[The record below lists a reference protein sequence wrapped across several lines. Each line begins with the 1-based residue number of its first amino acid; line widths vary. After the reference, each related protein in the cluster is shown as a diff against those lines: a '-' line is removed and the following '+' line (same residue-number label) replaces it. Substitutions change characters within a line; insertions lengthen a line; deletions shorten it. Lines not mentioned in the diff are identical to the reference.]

1 MMNVAELVLA
11 QVDLRAGGSG
21 FAALLCAYGAGL
33 VAGSLLGA
41 GGRDLASLRRRYLAS
56 LALLAA
62 GLLGSATVA
71 ALPAAL
77 ASFAVTG
84 AGNGL
89 FVVSDRILL
98 QRAVAERF
106 HGRAFG
112 LLDAFG
118 AWGFAGATLAGGA
131 LVAVAG
137 ARVTFAVAGAGALAV
152 LLIAARVLADR
163 RSPHAVAPVLN
174 PQMSLN
180 ADPRGARDGL
190 EVVTVP

>member
-1 MMNVAELVLA
+1 MR
-11 QVDLRAGGSG
+11 LRRRPGRQDRCSAPAAGISP
-21 FAALLCAYGAGL
+21 
-33 VAGSLLGA
+33 
-41 GGRDLASLRRRYLAS
+41 SLRRRYLAS

-131 LVAVAG
+131 LVAAAG

-152 LLIAARVLADR
+152 LLITARVLADR

-180 ADPRGARDGL
+180 ANPRGARDGL
-190 EVVTVP
+190 EVVTSRDLSLRPKEPSVPWRRGLTAPR